1 MSADT
6 FPRQY
11 ARTRRLSLGEPRSH
25 TITTNGSRL
34 LFLRSRG
41 GSDPVTCLWAIDV
54 DTTTNTLS
62 DERLV
67 ADPLTIDATG
77 EHALPAAERSRRERM
92 REQADG
98 ITAYAIDSTGEHAVF
113 ALSGRL
119 YIVGTAPSA
128 APPSS
133 LVAAEG
139 AFDPRLSPNGRS
151 VAYIADGQLRIT
163 AADGSAHERLLTGDH
178 NSGHH
183 NSGHHNSDDITWG
196 VADFVA
202 SEELNRF
209 RGYWWSPDSTTLAVA
224 RVDNSPVENWWIADP
239 ANPDRPPVAHRYP
252 AAGTANADVS
262 LWLVRA
268 EAGHFTQVAWNAELF
283 PYLVAVSWSDQGLV
297 MVVMDRA
304 QRRQQTMTVD
314 LDGATTTVVDER
326 DDAWVEL
333 VPGTPALLSAARL
346 VSTIDTHDTHALA
359 TQETPLGPL
368 TPLTPA
374 NLQVRR
380 MVDVDDR
387 RVVFTAN
394 ASAPVAD
401 LAVPADPAC
410 TSVLWWPLSMR
421 TPIVVAGGVY
431 DPGMHDAIAI
441 GDTVV
446 VRSASLHR
454 LRADHRILRVIDG
467 QVHELGT
474 IPNLAESALVEPRP
488 VFLRAGPRG
497 LPVAVL
503 LPSTPVPD
511 GHTLPVL
518 MDPYGGPHAQRV
530 LASRNAFA
538 TSQWLADQGF
548 VVVVVDGRGTPGLGP
563 VFEREVLGDLATP
576 VLEDQ
581 IIGLQCAAEGFP
593 QMDLSRVAI
602 RGWSFG
608 GFLAALAVLRRPDV
622 FHAAVVGAPVTDWRL
637 YDTAYTERYLG
648 DPTVQPDVYERS
660 SLLAD
665 APNLTRPM
673 MLIHGLADDNV
684 VSAHTLRL
692 SSALLAAGRPHEV
705 LPLTGV
711 THMTP
716 QEVVAENLLLLQV
729 DFLRRA
735 LKL

>member
-1 MSADT
+1 MSTDT

-11 ARTRRLSLGEPRSH
+11 ARTRRLSLGEPRST
-25 TITTNGSRL
+25 TITADGSRL

-54 DTTTNTLS
+54 DTSTNTLS

-67 ADPLTIDATG
+67 ADPLTIDPTG
-77 EHALPAAERSRRERM
+77 EHELPAAERAQRERM

-98 ITAYAIDSTGEHAVF
+98 ITAYSIDATGEQAVF
-113 ALSGRL
+113 TLSGRL
-119 YIVGTAPSA
+119 YIVSTAPSA

-133 LVAAEG
+133 LVAADG
-139 AFDPRLSPNGRS
+139 AFDPRLSPNGQS

-163 AADGSAHERLLTGDH
+163 PVDGSANERLVAGDH
-178 NSGHH
+178 NSG
-183 NSGHHNSDDITWG
+183 DITWG
-196 VADFVA
+196 VADFIA

-224 RVDNSPVENWWIADP
+224 RVDNSSVDQWWIADP

-252 AAGTANADVS
+252 AAGTTNADVS
-262 LWLVRA
+262 LWLVGA
-268 EAGHFTQVAWNAELF
+268 EDGYRTPVAWNAELL
-283 PYLVAVSWSDQGLV
+283 PYLVAVSWSGQGLV

-304 QRRQQTMTVD
+304 QRRQQIMTVD
-314 LDGATTTVVDER
+314 LDGASTIAVDET

-333 VPGTPALLSAARL
+333 VPGAPVLLGARHL

-368 TPLTPA
+368 SPLTPA
-374 NLQVRR
+374 HLQLHRI
-380 MVDVDDR
+380 VDVDDR
-387 RVVFTAN
+387 RVVVTAN
-394 ASAPVAD
+394 ASAPVTD

-410 TSVLWWPLSMR
+410 TSVLWWPLHNQD
-421 TPIVVAGGVY
+421 PVVIAGGVD
-431 DPGMHDAIAI
+431 DPGMHDGIAL

-446 VRSASLHR
+446 VRSTSLHR
-454 LRADHRILRVIDG
+454 LRADHRILRVVDG
-467 QVHELGT
+467 QVRKLGT

-503 LPSTPVPD
+503 LPSTAVPD

-530 LASRNAFA
+530 VASRNAFA

-563 VFEREVLGDLATP
+563 AFEREVLGDLATP

-581 IIGLQCAAEGFP
+581 IIGLHCAAEVFP
-593 QMDLSRVAI
+593 QMDLCRVAI

>member
-11 ARTRRLSLGEPRSH
+11 ARTRRLSLGEPRSA
-25 TITTNGSRL
+25 TITANGSRL
-34 LFLRSRG
+34 TFLRSRG

-54 DTTTNTLS
+54 DTNTNTLS
-62 DERLV
+62 AERLV
-67 ADPLTIDATG
+67 ADPLIIDAIDATSDH
-77 EHALPAAERSRRERM
+77 ELPAAELARRERM

-98 ITAYAIDSTGEHAVF
+98 ITAYALDSTGEQAVF
-113 ALSGRL
+113 TLSGRL
-119 YIVGTAPSA
+119 YIVATSPSA
-128 APPSS
+128 APPRP
-133 LVAAEG
+133 LAAVDG
-139 AFDPRLSPNGRS
+139 AFDPRLSPNAKS
-151 VAYIADGQLRIT
+151 VAYIADGRLRIT
-163 AADGSAHERLLTGDH
+163 PADASPNERLLIGE
-178 NSGHH
+178 N
-183 NSGHHNSDDITWG
+183 NSDDITWG
-196 VADFVA
+196 VADFIA
-202 SEELNRF
+202 AEELNRF
-209 RGYWWSPDSTTLAVA
+209 RGYWWSPDSTTVAVA
-224 RVDNSPVENWWIADP
+224 RVDNSPVDQWWIADP
-239 ANPDRPPVAHRYP
+239 ANPDRPPVPHRYP

-268 EAGHFTQVAWNAELF
+268 EDGQRTQVAWDAKSH
-283 PYLVAVSWSDQGLV
+283 PYLVAVSWSHQGLV

-304 QRRQQTMTVD
+304 QRHQQTMTVD
-314 LDGATTTVVDER
+314 LDGTTATVVDEV
-326 DDAWVEL
+326 DNAWVEL
-333 VPGTPALLSAARL
+333 VPGTPVLFGAGCL
-346 VSTIDTHDTHALA
+346 VSAIDTNDTHALA
-359 TQETPLGPL
+359 TQETPLGPP
-368 TPLTPA
+368 TTMTPA
-374 NLQVRR
+374 HLQVRR
-380 MVDVDDR
+380 LVDVDNQR
-387 RVVFTAN
+387 AVLTVN
-394 ASAPVAD
+394 ASGPVAG
-401 LAVPADPAC
+401 LTIPVDPAC
-410 TSVLWWPLSMR
+410 VAVLWWPLDKQA
-421 TPIVVAGGVY
+421 PIVVAGGID
-431 DPGMHDAIAI
+431 DPGMHDAAAL
-441 GDTVV
+441 GDIVV
-446 VRSASLHR
+446 VRSASVHR

-467 QVHELGT
+467 QVRELGT
-474 IPNLAESALVEPRP
+474 IPNLSESALVDPRP
-488 VFLRAGPRG
+488 VFLRAGPRQ

-511 GHTLPVL
+511 GHTWPVL

-530 LASRNAFA
+530 VASRNAFA

-581 IIGLQCAAEGFP
+581 IIGLHCAAEAFP

-608 GFLAALAVLRRPDV
+608 GYLAALAVLRRPDV
-622 FHAAVVGAPVTDWRL
+622 FHAAVAGAPVTDWRL

-660 SLLAD
+660 SLLSD

-729 DFLRRA
+729 DFLSRT
-735 LKL
+735 LNL

>member
-1 MSADT
+1 MAADT

-11 ARTRRLSLGEPRSH
+11 ARTRRLSLGEPRST
-25 TITTNGSRL
+25 TITADGSRL

-41 GSDPVTCLWAIDV
+41 GSDPATCLWAIDV
-54 DTTTNTLS
+54 DTTTNMLS

-67 ADPLTIDATG
+67 ADPLAIDATG
-77 EHALPAAERSRRERM
+77 DHELPAAERARRERM

-98 ITAYAIDSTGEHAVF
+98 ITAYAIDATGDQAVF
-113 ALSGRL
+113 TLSGRL
-119 YIVGTAPSA
+119 YLVGTAAGA
-128 APPSS
+128 APPRA
-133 LVAAEG
+133 LGAADG
-139 AFDPRLSPNGRS
+139 AFDPRLSPNGES

-163 AADGSAHERLLTGDH
+163 PADGSPHDRLLIGEN
-178 NSGHH
+178 NSI
-183 NSGHHNSDDITWG
+183 DVTWG
-196 VADFVA
+196 VADFIA

-224 RVDNSPVENWWIADP
+224 RVDNSTVDLWWIADP

-268 EAGHFTQVAWNAELF
+268 QDGHRTQVVWNAGTL
-283 PYLVAVSWSDQGLV
+283 PYLVTVNWTDRGMM

-304 QRRQQTMTVD
+304 QRRQETITVN
-314 LDGATTTVVDER
+314 LDGTAATVLDEV
-326 DDAWVEL
+326 DDAWVEVL
-333 VPGTPALLSAARL
+333 PGTPVLLGAGRL
-346 VSTIDTHDTHALA
+346 MSTIDMQNTCVLA

-368 TPLTPA
+368 TPVTPA
-374 NLQVRR
+374 NLELRR
-380 MVDVDDR
+380 VVDVDDQ
-387 RVVFTAN
+387 RVVLTATS
-394 ASAPVAD
+394 SAPVAD
-401 LAVPADPAC
+401 LAIPADPAC
-410 TSVLWWPLSMR
+410 TSVLWWPLDNGA
-421 TPIVVAGGVY
+421 PIVVAGGVD
-431 DPGMHDAIAI
+431 DPGMHDATAM
-441 GDTVV
+441 GRSVV
-446 VRSASLHR
+446 VRSASMHR
-454 LRADHRILRVIDG
+454 LRADHRILRVVDG

-474 IPNLAESALVEPRP
+474 IPNLSESALVEPCP

-497 LPVAVL
+497 VPVAVL

-530 LASRNAFA
+530 VASRNAFA

-548 VVVVVDGRGTPGLGP
+548 VVVIVDGRGTPGLGP
-563 VFEREVLGDLATP
+563 KFEREVLGDLATP

-581 IIGLQCAAEGFP
+581 IIGLKCAAEVFP

-716 QEVVAENLLLLQV
+716 QEVVAENLLVLQV
-729 DFLRRA
+729 EFLRRA

>member
-1 MSADT
+1 MTPDT

-11 ARTRRLSLGEPRSH
+11 ARTRRLSLGEPRSV
-25 TITTNGSRL
+25 TIAANESRL

-54 DTTTNTLS
+54 DCVGGGGVSEIQL
-62 DERLV
+62 L

-77 EHALPAAERSRRERM
+77 EHELPAAERARRERM

-98 ITAYAIDSTGEHAVF
+98 ITAYAIDSTGEQAVF

-119 YIVGTAPSA
+119 YIVSTAPGA
-128 APPSS
+128 TPPRA

-139 AFDPRLSPNGRS
+139 AFDPRLSPNAES
-151 VAYIADGQLRIT
+151 VAYIAHGQLRIT
-163 AADGSAHERLLTGDH
+163 PAAGSAQERLLAGEENT
-178 NSGHH
+178 
-183 NSGHHNSDDITWG
+183 DDVTWG
-196 VADFVA
+196 VADFIA

-209 RGYWWSPDSTTLAVA
+209 RGFWWSPDSTTLAVA
-224 RVDNSPVENWWIADP
+224 RVDNSPVDQWWIADP

-268 EAGHFTQVAWNAELF
+268 EDGHRTQVGWDAELF
-283 PYLVAVSWSDQGLV
+283 PYVVAVSWTDHALV

-314 LDGATTTVVDER
+314 LDGTTATVVDEV

-333 VPGTPALLSAARL
+333 VPGTPVLLGTPHL
-346 VSTIDTHDTHALA
+346 VSAIDTNDTHTLA
-359 TQETPLGPL
+359 IQETPLGSL
-368 TPLTPA
+368 TSVTPA

-380 MVDVDDR
+380 MVDADHR
-387 RVVFTAN
+387 RVVLTVS
-394 ASAPVAD
+394 ASGPVAD
-401 LAVPADPAC
+401 LAIPVDPAY
-410 TSVLWWPLSMR
+410 TSVLWWPLDDHA
-421 TPIVVAGGVY
+421 PIVVAGGVE
-431 DPGMHDAIAI
+431 DPGMHDATAV
-441 GDTVV
+441 GDTMV
-446 VRSASLHR
+446 VRSASVHR
-454 LRADHRILRVIDG
+454 LRADHRILRIVDG

-474 IPNLAESALVEPRP
+474 IPNLCETALVEPRP
-488 VFLRAGPRG
+488 VFLRAGPHR

-503 LPSTPVPD
+503 LPSTPVPE
-511 GHTLPVL
+511 GHMLPVL

-530 LASRNAFA
+530 VASRNAFA

-563 VFEREVLGDLATP
+563 VFERQVLGDLATP

-581 IIGLQCAAEGFP
+581 IISLHCAAEEFP
-593 QMDLSRVAI
+593 QMDLTRVAI

-608 GFLAALAVLRRPDV
+608 GYLAALAVLRRPDV

-648 DPTVQPDVYERS
+648 DPTVQPDVYEQS

-729 DFLRRA
+729 DFLRRS